1 MKRILF
7 VDDEPNVLMGL
18 RRLLR
23 PRQGEWEMTF
33 VGSGAEALAA
43 LQRQPYEVVVTDMKM
58 PGMDGAALL
67 SRVQERFPRA
77 VRIVLS
83 GYADLEASM
92 RSVLVSHQFL
102 AKPCDPGH
110 LDEVIDRACSLQA
123 LLGDA
128 ALQETVGSIG
138 DLPVLPRVYRQ
149 LTEALADP
157 EAEIACIAG
166 IVEQDRA
173 ISAKLLQLVNSSFFG
188 LRKEV
193 SDLGRAT
200 AYLGINTIRD
210 LVLSLEVF
218 HQFEHD
224 ERLRGFSMEREQR
237 HALLAARIARQ
248 LVEDKVQAEQAFLG
262 AMLHDLG
269 RLVMAA
275 HLPEEFA
282 RVCEASSGSGRPLHE
297 VEAELLGGI
306 GHAEIG
312 GYLLGLWGMTYP
324 VVEAVANHH
333 RPARVGSQE
342 GFGVLA
348 AVHVAQALAEEQE
361 SGAGALSGV
370 DEDYLAAL
378 GVLDRLDGWREIAAR
393 EACSRSEAA

>member
-1 MKRILF
+1 
-7 VDDEPNVLMGL
+7 
-18 RRLLR
+18 
-23 PRQGEWEMTF
+23 
-33 VGSGAEALAA
+33 
-43 LQRQPYEVVVTDMKM
+43 
-58 PGMDGAALL
+58 
-67 SRVQERFPRA
+67 

-102 AKPCDPGH
+102 TKPCDPGF
-110 LDEVIDRACSLQA
+110 LDEVIDRACSLQS

-128 ALQETVGSIG
+128 VLQETVGSIG
-138 DLPVLPRVYRQ
+138 DLPVLPRVYRE

-157 EAEIACIAG
+157 DVEIASIAR
-166 IVEQDRA
+166 IVEQDAA
-173 ISAKLLQLVNSSFFG
+173 ITAKLLQLVNSSFFG

-218 HQFEHD
+218 RQFEQD
-224 ERLRGFSMEREQR
+224 VRSGDFSIEREQR
-237 HALLAARIARQ
+237 HALLSARIARQ
-248 LVEDKVQAEQAFLG
+248 LVEDKVHAEQAFLG

-269 RLVMAA
+269 RLVLAT
-275 HLPEEFA
+275 HLPHELA
-282 RVCEASSGSGRPLHE
+282 RVCEASARTGRALHE
-297 VEAELLGGI
+297 VECELLGGI

-312 GYLLGLWGMTYP
+312 GYLLGLWGMSYP

-333 RPARVGSQE
+333 HPARVPSRS

-348 AVHVAQALAEEQE
+348 AVHVAQALAEEQTAAPGTP
-361 SGAGALSGV
+361 SGI
-370 DEDYLAAL
+370 DQQYLATL
-378 GVLDRLDGWREIAAR
+378 GVLDRLDGWRELAAR
-393 EACSRSEAA
+393 EASSRQEAA